1 MGGGM
6 GGGMQI
12 QCSCMRFSKTNKGIK
27 KQVLHFLGE
36 LIKQYELKM
45 TKAERVCRGSY
56 INLIRDSLRPHL

>member
-1 MGGGM
+1 MEGGRMGGGV

-45 TKAERVCRGSY
+45 TKAEREFAVAP
-56 INLIRDSLRPHL
+56 ILT